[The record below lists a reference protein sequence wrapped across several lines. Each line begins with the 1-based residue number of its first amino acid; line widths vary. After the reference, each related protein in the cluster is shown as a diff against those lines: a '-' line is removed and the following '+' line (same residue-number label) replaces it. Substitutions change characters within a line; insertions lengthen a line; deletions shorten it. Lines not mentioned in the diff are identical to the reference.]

1 MHNGQCT
8 YYMNMNMH
16 TLMCMCMSNDVHAN
30 RGDLRGYA
38 ERGYGTASRAT
49 ASTTR
54 ATAYRRGGARG
65 GLRRGGVYGKRY
77 EGYGGEPAYDSEPY
91 DEHFDG

>member
-1 MHNGQCT
+1 MNTIILDMHMNMHMH
-8 YYMNMNMH
+8 MNMNMH

-54 ATAYRRGGARG
+54 AMA
-65 GLRRGGVYGKRY
+65 
-77 EGYGGEPAYDSEPY
+77 
-91 DEHFDG
+91 